1 MGMSENNKV
10 SICQIKGKVTAVVDD
25 IEESSANRYSEK
37 FWEVSGPF
45 PVVAVPSDK
54 IDRNAEGIQF
64 FVAAFGIDIPSVNE
78 IIAFCKVRKPV
89 LTKYTVGIRYNSN
102 SHSRLH
108 SQKNYEIIIRT
119 ICRFVHGKSLK
130 MGKIRCILPQKR
142 TL

>member
-102 SHSRLH
+102 FHSRLH
-108 SQKNYEIIIRT
+108 S
-119 ICRFVHGKSLK
+119 
-130 MGKIRCILPQKR
+130 
-142 TL
+142 